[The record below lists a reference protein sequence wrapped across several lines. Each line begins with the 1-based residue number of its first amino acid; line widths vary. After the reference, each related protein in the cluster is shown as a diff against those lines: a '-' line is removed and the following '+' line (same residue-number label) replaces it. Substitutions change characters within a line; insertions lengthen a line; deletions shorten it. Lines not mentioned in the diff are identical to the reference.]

1 MNKSHEQIE
10 QDIQEQLIILR
21 QLSQGGELIV
31 EINIPDKTEHT
42 GYPDDLMIY

>member
-21 QLSQGGELIV
+21 QLSQGGELIE
-31 EINIPDKTEHT
+31 EIDIPDNTEHLV
-42 GYPDDLMIY
+42 YPDDLIIY